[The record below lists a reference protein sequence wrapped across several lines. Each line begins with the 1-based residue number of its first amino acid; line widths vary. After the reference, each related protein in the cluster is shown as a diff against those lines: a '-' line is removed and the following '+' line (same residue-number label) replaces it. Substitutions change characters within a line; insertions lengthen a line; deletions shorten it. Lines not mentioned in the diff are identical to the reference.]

1 MNSMKNAL
9 RVISPIIIYLCVEQ
23 VVGFLINFFYT
34 MSIYDS
40 SKEWS
45 QEVENEL
52 YEALYEMLS
61 KNMILIT
68 GVISVICLLIF
79 YIMMNREWRKR
90 TYYIEETRPVYVKYL
105 YVAAASIGLTV
116 AANLAIN
123 AFEVF
128 SYAGDYTQIADE
140 LYSEPLY
147 LQILII
153 GILAPVCEE
162 LMFRGLIYE
171 RLTSFSNPRSAMIVT
186 SILFGVFHGT
196 MIQIIYAFFFSLF
209 MIYAYRRAGS
219 FLAPVMFHIISNLT
233 CIVLSQIDPLSS
245 MGYSIGIVLFAM
257 IGMYGLYM
265 LKNGH
270 FFTVIHTDN
279 RQMDRNLGEMPD

>member
-1 MNSMKNAL
+1 M
-9 RVISPIIIYLCVEQ
+9 
-23 VVGFLINFFYT
+23 
-34 MSIYDS
+34 
-40 SKEWS
+40 
-45 QEVENEL
+45 ENEL

-68 GVISVICLLIF
+68 GVISAICLLIF

-90 TYYIEETRPVYVKYL
+90 TYYIEETKPIYIKYL
-105 YVAAASIGLTV
+105 YVAAASVGLTV

-128 SYAGDYTQIADE
+128 SYAGDYTQIADV

-233 CIVLSQIDPLSS
+233 CIALSQIDTLSS

-257 IGMYGLYM
+257 IGLYGLHM

-270 FFTVIHTDN
+270 FFTVVHTN
-279 RQMDRNLGEMPD
+279 RQMDGNLGEMPD

>member
-52 YEALYEMLS
+52 YEALYDMLS

-68 GVISVICLLIF
+68 GVISAICLLIF

-90 TYYIEETRPVYVKYL
+90 TYYIEETKPIYIKYL
-105 YVAAASIGLTV
+105 YVAAASVGLTV

-128 SYAGDYTQIADE
+128 SYAGDYTQIADV

-171 RLTSFSNPRSAMIVT
+171 RLS
-186 SILFGVFHGT
+186 
-196 MIQIIYAFFFSLF
+196 
-209 MIYAYRRAGS
+209 
-219 FLAPVMFHIISNLT
+219 
-233 CIVLSQIDPLSS
+233 
-245 MGYSIGIVLFAM
+245 
-257 IGMYGLYM
+257 
-265 LKNGH
+265 
-270 FFTVIHTDN
+270 
-279 RQMDRNLGEMPD
+279 